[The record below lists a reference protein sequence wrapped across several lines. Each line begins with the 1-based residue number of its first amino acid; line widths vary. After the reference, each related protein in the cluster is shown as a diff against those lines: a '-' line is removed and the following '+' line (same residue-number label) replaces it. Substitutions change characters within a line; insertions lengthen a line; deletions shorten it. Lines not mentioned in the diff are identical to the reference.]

1 MTAGCSWVGVSPRP
15 GLPHRFAAADHP
27 FSGSPLAIETLP
39 EGTRR
44 VPETAVR
51 RSFDLLAPVVGESF
65 DAVDLLL
72 VFAGAFATAFARRL
86 VVTVD
91 DETARVRPTDS
102 TGMETSES
110 VRAALAARGSG
121 RPRSS
126 LVLASA
132 FDAGLAASLLEG
144 CRSALV
150 VRYEL
155 HGPHPEDCDLLAA
168 HVGCPSFEGS
178 GA

>member
-1 MTAGCSWVGVSPRP
+1 MSAGCAWVGVSARQ
-15 GLPHRFAAADHP
+15 GLADRVVSAVHP
-27 FSGSPLAIETLP
+27 FSGAPLAIETLA

-44 VPETAVR
+44 VPETAMR
-51 RSFDLLAPVVGESF
+51 RCLDLLSPVTGESCS
-65 DAVDLLL
+65 AVDLLL
-72 VFAGAFATAFARRL
+72 VFAGAFATAFALRL
-86 VVTVD
+86 VVAVD
-91 DETARVRPTDS
+91 DETKRVRPTDS

-110 VRAALAARGSG
+110 VRAALAARGRG

-132 FDAGLAASLLEG
+132 FEPGLTASLLDG

-155 HGPHPEDCDLLAA
+155 HGPQPEDCDVLAA
-168 HVGCPSFEGS
+168 HVGRPPFEVS